1 MIITKLI
8 TQLNRFQLLEEIL
21 KIENE
26 EILTDIELLFNKLNK
41 MNDDLLTQIIDKINN
56 NN

>member
-26 EILTDIELLFNKLNK
+26 EISKDIELLFNKLNK
-41 MNDDLLTQIIDKINN
+41 INDDLLTQIIGKINGN
-56 NN
+56 N